1 MGTTA
6 AETAREVE
14 LTRKQM
20 EAKVAQLSERAPQE
34 ARKLAKRVVFAVVTA
49 VAMLAAR
56 KLVDRL
62 WERFT
67 GELPPTKV
75 VEEHEGD

>member
-1 MGTTA
+1 VGETA
-6 AETAREVE
+6 RDTAREVE

-20 EAKVAQLSERAPQE
+20 EERLSKLSERAPEE
-34 ARKLAKRVVFAVVTA
+34 ARKLLKRVLFAVVTA
-49 VAMLAAR
+49 AAVLAVR
-56 KLVDRL
+56 KLVDTL

-75 VEEHEGD
+75 ERD

>member
-1 MGTTA
+1 MGETA
-6 AETAREVE
+6 RDTAREVE

-20 EAKVAQLSERAPQE
+20 EARLSKLSERAPEE
-34 ARKLAKRVVFAVVTA
+34 ARKLFKRVLFAVVTA
-49 VAMLAAR
+49 AAVIAVR
-56 KLVDRL
+56 KLVDKL

-75 VEEHEGD
+75 ERE

>member
-1 MGTTA
+1 LGQTA
-6 AETAREVE
+6 RETAREVE

-20 EAKVAQLSERAPQE
+20 EERLSMLSERAPAE
-34 ARKLAKRVVFAVVTA
+34 ARKLLKRVVFAVLSAAA
-49 VAMLAAR
+49 VLAAR
-56 KLVDRL
+56 KLVDKV

-75 VEEHEGD
+75 EQD

>member
-1 MGTTA
+1 MGQTA

-20 EAKVAQLSERAPQE
+20 EAKVAKLSERAPQE
-34 ARKLAKRVVFAVVTA
+34 ARKLAMRVAYSVITSVAV
-49 VAMLAAR
+49 LATL

-67 GELPPTKV
+67 GELPPNKV
-75 VEEHEGD
+75 ERDND